1 MILKNPTATLF
12 VPDGMPPDK
21 ALGRITHMG
30 IGAHQDDLEIMA
42 FHGIAA
48 CFKSRDRWFGGI
60 TCTDGSGSPRSGPYA
75 GFTDRQ
81 MQDVRKREQE
91 KAALLGEYSVVVQL
105 DFASAEVKKPG
116 SPDLRNDLAG
126 LLGAA
131 RPDVVYTH
139 NPADKHETHVAVAAA
154 ALDAMRR
161 MPPGERPG
169 TVYGCEVWR
178 GLDWL
183 PDEDKVPLDASGRE
197 HLAAALAGLF
207 DSQIAGGK
215 RYDLATLGRWRANAT
230 YHQSHATDEAEHLA
244 FAMDLSPLV
253 QDETLDIGEYV
264 DRFVGRFR
272 DDVRAKLKKSLGR

>member
-12 VPDGMPPDK
+12 VPDGMPPEK
-21 ALGRITHMG
+21 ALGRSTHLG

-48 CFKSRDRWFGGI
+48 CFKNRDRRFGGI
-60 TCTDGSGSPRSGPYA
+60 TCTDGGGSARSGPYA
-75 GFTDRQ
+75 GFTDKQ
-81 MQDVRKREQE
+81 MQDVRHREQE

-105 DFASAEVKKPG
+105 DYPSAEVKKPG
-116 SPDLRNDLAG
+116 SPDLRADLTA
-126 LLGAA
+126 LLAAA
-131 RPDVVYTH
+131 RPGVVYTH
-139 NPADKHETHVAVAAA
+139 NPADKHETHVAVAVA

-161 MPPGERPG
+161 LPPDERPG

-230 YHQSHATDEAEHLA
+230 YFQSHATDEAEHLA

-253 QDETLDIGEYV
+253 KDETLDIAAYV
-264 DRFVGRFR
+264 AAYLDRFRE
-272 DDVRAKLKKSLGR
+272 DVLAKLKKSLGR

>member
-1 MILKNPTATLF
+1 MMLKNPTATLF
-12 VPDGMPPDK
+12 VPDGGPPDK
-21 ALGRITHMG
+21 ALQRITHLG

-48 CFKSRDRWFGGI
+48 CFKKDDAWFGGI
-60 TCTDGSGSPRSGPYA
+60 TCTDGSGSPRSGHYA
-75 GFTDRQ
+75 AFSDRQ
-81 MQDVRKREQE
+81 MQDVRHREQE

-105 DFASAEVKKPG
+105 DYPSSAVKKPG
-116 SPDLRNDLAG
+116 SPDLRKDLAT
-126 LLGAA
+126 LIEAV

-139 NPADKHETHVAVAAA
+139 NPADKHATHVAVAAA

-161 MPPGERPG
+161 LPSDKRPG

-183 PDEDKVPLDASGRE
+183 LDDDKVPLDVTGRQNI
-197 HLAAALAGLF
+197 AAALAGLF

-244 FAMDLSPLV
+244 FAMDLTPLV
-253 QDETLDIGEYV
+253 RDETLDIIEFV
-264 DRFVGRFR
+264 DGFLARFHEN
-272 DDVRAKLKKSLGR
+272 VRAALKNSLGR